1 MSNKKSG
8 LALGGLIAAVTG
20 FVAGILLA
28 PKSGKQTRQDI
39 KKTAHQVSE
48 STTAEVKKLQTNLS
62 RLITKA
68 ETSLKQATK
77 TTATSGRNL
86 VDKAQQTKTNL
97 ADVAKALKAGKAKD
111 KDLDQAVK
119 QAKLAAKSLTD
130 YLKK

>member
-39 KKTAHQVSE
+39 KKTAHKVSE

-62 RLITKA
+62 RLITKT

-77 TTATSGRNL
+77 TTATNGRNL